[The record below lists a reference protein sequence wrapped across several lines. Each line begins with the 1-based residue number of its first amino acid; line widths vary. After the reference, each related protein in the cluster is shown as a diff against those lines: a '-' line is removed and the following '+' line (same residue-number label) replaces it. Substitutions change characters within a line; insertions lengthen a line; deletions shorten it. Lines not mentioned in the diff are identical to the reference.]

1 MEDKFNNTNYTSRIE
16 KRKIEEEVT
25 KKKLE
30 REKELE
36 EKRAELKKVLFD
48 KSKPTKN
55 KSNKPILA
63 NLLLSFTLVVTILL
77 TIFLVLDSSNRVNQL
92 YEIINAF
99 LILFIVI
106 SLLISFKKS
115 FYKSK
120 SGAMVF
126 SSILILIAFT
136 FNVLYISKIITLP
149 TQSHISNFENKPLTK
164 AIEWAEENNISNSE
178 TFEYSDNVD
187 KYSVISQSEKENTL
201 TKNIDNIK
209 YVVSNGPDYSKT
221 VILTDMSGKEVD
233 SVLEFVNKNHLS
245 NVSIVFEESDVVS
258 RNTVI
263 KQSTTGQI
271 KRSDSIIF
279 TISLGNKSSLSPIK
293 LKDLTNEDLLNAS
306 VYLSQNGIIYEL
318 KYEFSDKIYKGK
330 VISSDVKKGT
340 SLKADDKVILTISK
354 GKEITIPNF
363 KNKKASYITKWMIE
377 NNVQINYLEKYDNTI
392 KSGRVI
398 ESNYK
403 KGDIIEEDTIIDITF
418 SKGKLKMKSFTNID
432 DFKNWASEN
441 NIKYEIKE
449 EFNNQIEKNKIIKT
463 SIKEGKVIK
472 DTDTITVYVSKG
484 EAVTVP
490 DFSNKTK
497 SEVQKECNSLGLTCS
512 FTEEYSTSVSS
523 GKVIS
528 QSISKNTEISK
539 GDSISIVIATTNKT
553 ATKKTTNSNSNRSN
567 SSSNN
572 SSNNNGSTTQL
583 KTYNNVT
590 LSVAW
595 YNTSTDSN
603 TTCSKIRQGIQSQT
617 SSKVIITCKNQPTND
632 ARKTGKI
639 HEDSLYQ
646 GNGTYSFTE
655 GITYEIIIVE

>member
-106 SLLISFKKS
+106 SLLVSFKKS

-187 KYSVISQSEKENTL
+187 KYNVISQSEKENTL

-293 LKDLTNEDLLNAS
+293 LKDLTNKDLLNAS

-318 KYEFSDKIYKGK
+318 KYEFSDKISKGK

-354 GKEITIPNF
+354 GKEITIPDF

-403 KGDIIEEDTIIDITF
+403 KGDIIEEDTVIDITF
-418 SKGKLKMKSFTNID
+418 SKGKLKMKSFANID

-528 QSISKNTEISK
+528 QSISKNTEVSK
-539 GDSISIVIATTNKT
+539 GDSISIVIATNNKT
-553 ATKKTTNSNSNRSN
+553 ATKKTTTSNSNRSN
-567 SSSNN
+567 SSSNINSNNTNNTSN
-572 SSNNNGSTTQL
+572 SSNNCKSSSYNIEIRKLNNIFDNPESYASVKSQLESYFATNFPGVQINVSGDSTSGSSPGSYISGFKGGT
-583 KTYNNVT
+583 V
-590 LSVAW
+590 SCP
-595 YNTSTDSN
+595 ST
-603 TTCSKIRQGIQSQT
+603 
-617 SSKVIITCKNQPTND
+617 VEITIAK
-632 ARKTGKI
+632 
-639 HEDSLYQ
+639 
-646 GNGTYSFTE
+646 
-655 GITYEIIIVE
+655 